1 MAHGT
6 TGEKAG
12 TVVDGGKHRI
22 ETDSMGAVKVPARA
36 AVGRTDPALAPSL
49 LHR

>member
-12 TVVDGGKHRI
+12 TLVEGGKVRI
-22 ETDSMGAVKVPARA
+22 ETDSMGPVRVPN
-36 AVGRTDPALAPSL
+36 
-49 LHR
+49 